1 MTTKN
6 NTKNRCCKFIPDD
19 ILDKLGEKKDEDLS
33 QYIRENR
40 EYLAANPSIAAQ
52 LKKKYFKT
60 THKEI
65 RRLFDSKNT
74 LKYSTTPIA
83 VDEQVHSSAP
93 SKYPALE
100 LANKVYD
107 YFHNQ
112 FDLESW
118 DNKNAPIDVH
128 INFGVKYNNAFFD
141 GLRMVFGN
149 GDGTYFNPFMTQNI
163 FTHEITHGITQ
174 TLVENGKG
182 LDYQL
187 QEGALNEHMSDV
199 FAVALD
205 QRLAKQKPSQ
215 ASWLIGEGI
224 FVATKIKAK
233 GLRTFKNELAYD
245 DKLIGKDP
253 QPKHMKDFKV
263 LPNDD
268 DNDYG
273 GVHIN
278 SGIPNRAFYEFCIL
292 AEKEVGDE
300 RINYSWKA
308 PAQIWFNT
316 YKRLEPNTQFK
327 QFALDTV
334 SVAKR
339 IHPQLTTQ
347 LKKAWQIVG
356 VLQ

>member
-1 MTTKN
+1 MKR
-6 NTKNRCCKFIPDD
+6 KCCKIIPDD
-19 ILDKLGEKKDEDLS
+19 ILEKIGDKEENKELS
-33 QYIRENR
+33 KYLKENR
-40 EYLAANPSIAAQ
+40 EFLQDNPKTLTT
-52 LKKKYFKT
+52 LKKKYFKS

-65 RRLFDSKNT
+65 RRLFDSQNT
-74 LKYSTTPIA
+74 LKYSTEPIA
-83 VDEQVHSSAP
+83 VDEQIHSSKP

-107 YFHNQ
+107 YFHNK

-118 DNKNAPIDVH
+118 DNKNSPIDVH
-128 INFGVKYNNAFFD
+128 INFGNKYNNAFFD

-149 GDGTYFNPFMTQNI
+149 GDGTYFNPFLTQNI

-174 TLVENGKG
+174 TMVAKGQGLNYEN
-182 LDYQL
+182 
-187 QEGALNEHMSDV
+187 QEGALNEHISDV

-205 QRLAKQKPSQ
+205 QKILKQKPSV

-224 FVATKIKAK
+224 FNPAKIKAK

-263 LPNDD
+263 LPNNEKGDW
-268 DNDYG
+268 G
-273 GVHIN
+273 GVHTN
-278 SGIPNRAFYEFCIL
+278 SGIPNRAFYEFCVL
-292 AEKEVGDE
+292 AETEVGDE
-300 RINYSWKA
+300 RINYSWNA
-308 PAQIWFNT
+308 PSQIWFKT
-316 YKRLEPNTQFK
+316 YNRLEPNTQFIE
-327 QFALDTV
+327 FAKDTI

-339 IHPQLTTQ
+339 IHPQLVEQ
-347 LKKAWQIVG
+347 LKKAWKTVG